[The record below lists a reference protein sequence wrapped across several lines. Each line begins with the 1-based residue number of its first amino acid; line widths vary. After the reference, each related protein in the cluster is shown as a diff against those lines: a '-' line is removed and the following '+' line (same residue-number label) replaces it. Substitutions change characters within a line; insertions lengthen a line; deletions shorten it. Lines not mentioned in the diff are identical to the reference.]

1 MVARERKEDF
11 LVIHCNVG
19 NDQHQDVLD
28 FFGIKMSETPSFM
41 IFELESSNK
50 YRPTTSGPTD
60 ISIRNIRT
68 FFRDYSAGK
77 LSKFVKSTPLPEDWN
92 EQAVKVLVG
101 SNFGS
106 VTKDP
111 ALDVLVLVYGPSCG
125 EIFHN

>member
-60 ISIRNIRT
+60 ISIRNMLCLQ
-68 FFRDYSAGK
+68 Y
-77 LSKFVKSTPLPEDWN
+77 LSEHLDATGRFN
-92 EQAVKVLVG
+92 LVHL
-101 SNFGS
+101 
-106 VTKDP
+106 T
-111 ALDVLVLVYGPSCG
+111 
-125 EIFHN
+125 